1 MNTKL
6 KTFSISILLALVLLV
21 GILALDAP
29 LVAQAEAPE
38 GVYVGNVWLSSG
50 SYLPSGSGTVVDEK
64 PEGGYAYFDAAGLV
78 LKDYVYDDWGYEES
92 QNNFYLIY
100 AEGDL
105 NVYLEGENSLLANA
119 SQIADFTGIYV
130 RNGSLNI
137 KGPGKLTV
145 DASMPINV
153 YTGDISIEGGRL
165 NLTHRG
171 NNYGMYV
178 YGGSISISGGIH
190 SVTGFYGAVY
200 SNGGTTMSGGS
211 LTATGTNCAI
221 DGAFTMTYGSLLAI
235 ATGDG
240 MSAFDTG
247 ASDITDFSSLAN
259 ASAFGYDNVEG
270 NSAAVYDD
278 ADKAYYKRVFVKPTV
293 HNVWVG
299 GTQLSD
305 TNMSTEVFFEP
316 LSRTLTLTD
325 YSCVETSGYAYFE
338 ESKAL
343 VYSEDDLNIVLS
355 GENTLTAKEG
365 EDGIRLADG
374 RLLTIDTA
382 EGETG
387 VLNVS
392 GAYGIGAVSEIKGG
406 KVTVVGT
413 ETAMIAALGQ
423 SAAPDLRYYYETPY
437 IKVSKNANGTAW
449 TQDYDATKIDEYK
462 HITFAEGVTVE
473 YYVDNVLKL
482 SVINEKGTEYQLVT
496 CRFEIPTGY
505 TFGGWGLGSADSTT
519 VYGESDYVPLTED
532 VAFHAVLKQLGEVY
546 VYYPSSSPNEAI
558 LYELPYGTH
567 SLDFIDDDFTPPEG
581 LELKGFTLGWT
592 MGESVTEIEVG
603 SYPVYLYAEL
613 CAETGGE
620 FYDLYVGGI
629 AVTNANKDD
638 ILGDGTTAYNS
649 TTNTLTLTE
658 MDLAE
663 EDTIYWGYEGH
674 AIFAKGALNI
684 VLVGENGIV
693 TSSEDEVF
701 GILAKE
707 LNISAIDDGFLS
719 IESYYAINAEI
730 VTIESGVYHLISD
743 YPIYAESV
751 TINGGE
757 IAMEE
762 RNEGS
767 VGIDAEI
774 VTINGGVIDI
784 KYFDCG
790 INAYGTIIKDGTIT
804 IITYTEGISAY
815 AGLIIEGG
823 AINIYGMDGNG
834 GAGILVNKGDISI
847 TGEDTSVAIYG
858 FEVGIY
864 QSEQDGNVV
873 TIEDA
878 TVIIDDTLPIS
889 SYMLAPPPPTLTQGM
904 LVNELTLNNAK
915 LDVSALIGLRVFNGL
930 SFTDSEVKIT
940 SVATDSMDEPAG
952 IQAEGDSVITNSKIN
967 INIDAELCA
976 YSIAIETRSYGAG
989 TSADLTITD
998 SDITITVTT
1007 SAFAGGICALGNLV
1021 IDGCNVD
1028 IALNSLNTTI
1038 ALGCNYEDEDSYI
1051 TIKDSTVVLSS
1062 TLGGLTAGNLE
1073 LDYKNDAL
1081 KVWASENADGS
1092 DMELAP
1098 NIEVF
1103 EYAQYCFVHPIY
1115 EIILDGNN
1123 ESETDTIPEQYGTY
1137 TLPTCSFTAPENKEF
1152 LGWAIGAVDA
1162 TPLKQAGDEIKL
1174 SSDLTIYAIWK
1185 EKDHVHSLT
1194 PVVAKEATCT
1204 ENGNIAYY
1212 TCNCGQWFSDSEGNT
1227 LIADHNSVVISAT
1240 GHNYEGVAWSCDA
1253 NEHYKVCKN
1262 NNCNEKGE
1270 VATHTPNLANP
1281 TEEEAKVCTVCEYVI
1296 APALNHVHTLTPVVA
1311 KGATCTENGNIAY
1324 YTCTCGQWF
1333 SDSEATNLIANHDSV
1348 IVVATGH
1355 VDQNTDGVCDTC
1367 GYVDPNFTPVVPG
1380 PGGSMPG
1387 TTPGTTPDNTP
1398 DNTPDT
1404 TPEVEGEDEA
1414 GLSGGAI
1421 AGIAVGATAGAVAL
1435 GSGGFAIFWFVIKK
1449 KSVAEL
1455 LAIIKKTPKA
1465 TPQVDLNNV
1474 TDVDNATEE

>member
-6 KTFSISILLALVLLV
+6 KTFSICILLAFAVLV

-29 LVAQAEAPE
+29 LTAQAETPE
-38 GVYVGNVWLSSG
+38 GVYVGGVYLSSG
-50 SYLPSGSGTVVDEK
+50 NYLPSGSEVAVDEK
-64 PEGGYAYFDAAGLV
+64 PEGGYAYFDNAGLV
-78 LKDYVYDDWGYEES
+78 LKDYVFDDWGYEES
-92 QNNFYLIY
+92 QNNFYLVY
-100 AEGDL
+100 ADGDL
-105 NVYLEGENSLLANA
+105 NVYLEGENSLLAYSSPNA
-119 SQIADFTGIYV
+119 VFTGIYV
-130 RNGSLNI
+130 ENGSLNI
-137 KGPGKLTV
+137 NGPGKLTI
-145 DASMPINV
+145 DASTPIYVNG
-153 YTGDISIEGGRL
+153 GDISIEGGRL

-171 NNYGMYV
+171 NNYGMFAN
-178 YGGSISISGGIH
+178 GGSISISGGIH
-190 SVTGFYGAVY
+190 SITGFYGAVY
-200 SNGGTTMSGGS
+200 ANAGTTMSGGS
-211 LTATGTNCAI
+211 LTATGDNYAI

-240 MSAFDTG
+240 GTAFGTD
-247 ASDITDFSSLAN
+247 ASDIIDFSSLTN

-270 NSAAVYDD
+270 NSAAVYDN
-278 ADKAYYKRVFVKPTV
+278 ADKAYYKRVFVKPTL

-325 YSCVETSGYAYFE
+325 YECVETSGYAYSGE
-338 ESKAL
+338 AKAL

-365 EDGIRLADG
+365 EEGIRLADG
-374 RLLTIDTA
+374 CLLTIDTA

-406 KVTVVGT
+406 KITVAGT
-413 ETAMIAALGQ
+413 ETAMIASLGQ

-437 IKVSKNANGTAW
+437 VRVSGNASGSAW
-449 TQDYDATKIDEYK
+449 TLNYDATKINEYK
-462 HITFAEGVTVE
+462 YIYFAEGVMVE
-473 YYVDNVLKL
+473 YYVDNVLK
-482 SVINEKGTEYQLVT
+482 SSGAEEKGAEYQLKT

-519 VYGESDYVPLTED
+519 VYGESDYIELTED
-532 VAFHAVLKQLGEVY
+532 VAFHAVLKQLGKVY
-546 VYYPSSSPNEAI
+546 VYYPSNSSNEPR

-581 LELKGFTLGWT
+581 LELKGFTSGWV

-603 SYPVYLYAEL
+603 SYPKYLYAEL
-613 CAETGGE
+613 GAVAGVE

-638 ILGDGTTAYNS
+638 ILEDGTTAYNP

-658 MDLAE
+658 MELTE
-663 EDTIYWGYEGH
+663 EDTIYWGYDGY
-674 AIFAKGALNI
+674 AIFTKGALNV

-701 GILAKE
+701 GIIANE
-707 LNISAIDDGFLS
+707 LNISAIDDGSLS
-719 IESYYAINAEI
+719 IESYYAIDAEI
-730 VTIESGVYHLISD
+730 VTIKSGVYHLISNN
-743 YPIYAESV
+743 PITGDSV

-762 RNEGS
+762 RTEDEAQN
-767 VGIDAEI
+767 GIDAG
-774 VTINGGVIDI
+774 VLTINGGVIDI
-784 KYFDCG
+784 RYFDSC
-790 INAYGTIIKDGTIT
+790 IYSYGTIIKDGTIT
-804 IITYTEGISAY
+804 IITYTEGIYAY

-823 AINIYGMDGNG
+823 TINLYGMDGNG
-834 GAGILVNKGDISI
+834 GAGIYVERGDISI

-864 QSEQDGNVV
+864 QPEEDGNVV

-878 TVIIDDTLPIS
+878 TVIIDDTLPIT
-889 SYMLAPPPPTLTQGM
+889 SYMLAPPPPVTQGIM
-904 LVNELTLNNAK
+904 VNELTLNNAK
-915 LDVSALIGLRVFNGL
+915 LDVSALVGLRVFNGL
-930 SFTDSEVKIT
+930 SFTDSEVNIT

-952 IQAEGDSVITNSKIN
+952 IQAVGDSVITNSKIN
-967 INIDAELCA
+967 INIEAELCA
-976 YSIAIETRSYGAG
+976 YSIAIETRPYGAE

-1007 SAFAGGICALGNLV
+1007 DEFAGGICALGNLV
-1021 IDGCNVD
+1021 IDGCNID
-1028 IALNSLNTTI
+1028 IALDSNTTI

-1062 TLGGLTAGNLE
+1062 TLGGLTAGNIE
-1073 LDYKNDAL
+1073 LDYKNDAF

-1092 DMELAP
+1092 DKEPAP

-1103 EYAQYCFVHPIY
+1103 EYANYCFVHPIY

-1123 ESETDTIPEQYGTY
+1123 ELETDTITEQYGTY
-1137 TLPTCSFTAPENKEF
+1137 TLPTCTFTAPENKEF
-1152 LGWAIGAVDA
+1152 LGWAVGAVEA
-1162 TPLKQAGDEIKL
+1162 TPLKQAGDEIEL
-1174 SSDLTIYAIWK
+1174 SSDLTIYAIWR
-1185 EKDHVHSLT
+1185 EKDHVHALT
-1194 PVVAKEATCT
+1194 PVVAKGATCT
-1204 ENGNIAYY
+1204 ENGNTAYY
-1212 TCNCGQWFSDSEGNT
+1212 TCNCGQWFSDSEGNN
-1227 LIADHNSVVISAT
+1227 LIADHSSVIIPAT
-1240 GHNYEGVAWSCDA
+1240 NHNYEGVAWSSDA

-1270 VATHTPNLANP
+1270 VATHTPNIANP
-1281 TEEEAKVCTVCEYVI
+1281 TEEEAKVCTVCGYVI
-1296 APALNHVHTLTPVVA
+1296 APALNHVHALTPVVA
-1311 KGATCTENGNIAY
+1311 KGATCTENGNVAY

-1333 SDSEATNLIANHDSV
+1333 SDENATNLIANHDSV
-1348 IVVATGH
+1348 IVVASGH
-1355 VDQNTDGVCDTC
+1355 TDANTDGTCDTC
-1367 GYVDPNFTPVVPG
+1367 GWVDPNFTPIVPG
-1380 PGGSMPG
+1380 PGEGEG
-1387 TTPGTTPDNTP
+1387 TPAPTPDN
-1398 DNTPDT
+1398 
-1404 TPEVEGEDEA
+1404 TPEVEGEEEA

-1421 AGIAVGATAGAVAL
+1421 AGIAVGATAGAVGL
-1435 GSGGFAIFWFVIKK
+1435 GAGGFAIFWFVVKK
-1449 KSVAEL
+1449 KSLAEL
-1455 LAIIKKTPKA
+1455 LAIFKKAPEA
-1465 TPQVDLNNV
+1465 TPNGTNENLGGGSD
-1474 TDVDNATEE
+1474 DITE

>member
-6 KTFSISILLALVLLV
+6 KTFSICILLALAVLV

-29 LVAQAEAPE
+29 LTAQAETPE
-38 GVYVGNVWLSSG
+38 GVYVGGVYLSSG
-50 SYLPSGSGTVVDEK
+50 NYLPSGSEVEVDEK
-64 PEGGYAYFDAAGLV
+64 PEGGYAYFDNAGLV
-78 LKDYVYDDWGYEES
+78 LKDYVYDGWGYEES

-105 NVYLEGENSLLANA
+105 NVYLEGENSLVANA

-130 RNGSLNI
+130 RNGALNI
-137 KGPGKLTV
+137 KGPGKLSV
-145 DASMPINV
+145 EASMPINV
-153 YTGDISIEGGRL
+153 YEGDISIEGGRL
-165 NLTHRG
+165 DLTHRG

-178 YGGSISISGGIH
+178 YNGGISISGGIH

-200 SNGGTTMSGGS
+200 ANAGTTMSGGS

-235 ATGDG
+235 ATGDE

-247 ASDITDFSSLAN
+247 VSDIIDFSSLTN
-259 ASAFGYDNVEG
+259 ASAYGYDNVEG

-278 ADKAYYKRVFVKPTV
+278 ADKAYYKSVSVKPTL

-305 TNMSTEVFFEP
+305 TNMPTGVFFEP
-316 LSRTLTLTD
+316 RSRTLTLTD
-325 YSCVETSGYAYFE
+325 YECVEKSGYAYSG

-406 KVTVVGT
+406 KIIVAGT
-413 ETAMIAALGQ
+413 ETAMIASPGQ

-437 IKVSKNANGTAW
+437 VRVSGNASGSAW
-449 TQDYDATKIDEYK
+449 TLNYDATKINEYK
-462 HITFAEGVTVE
+462 YIYFAEGVMVE
-473 YYVDNVLKL
+473 YYVDNVLK
-482 SVINEKGTEYQLVT
+482 SSGAEEKGAEYQLKT

-505 TFGGWGLGSADSTT
+505 TFSGWGLGSADSTT
-519 VYGESDYVPLTED
+519 VYGESDYIELTED
-532 VAFHAVLKQLGEVY
+532 VAFHAVLKQLGKVY
-546 VYYPSSSPNEAI
+546 VYYPSNSSNEPI
-558 LYELPYGTH
+558 LYEIPYGTH
-567 SLDFIDDDFTPPEG
+567 SLDFIDDEFTPPEG

-603 SYPVYLYAEL
+603 GNPKYLYAEL
-613 CAETGGE
+613 GAEAGVE

-658 MDLAE
+658 MELTE
-663 EDTIYWGYEGH
+663 EDAIYWGSEGY
-674 AIFAKGALNI
+674 AIFAKGALNV

-693 TSSEDEVF
+693 TSSEDEVY
-701 GILAKE
+701 GIIANE
-707 LNISAIDDGFLS
+707 LNISAIDDGSLS

-730 VTIESGVYHLISD
+730 VTIESGVYHLISNN
-743 YPIYAESV
+743 PITGDSV

-762 RNEGS
+762 GTEAEGPS
-767 VGIDAEI
+767 GIDAG
-774 VTINGGVIDI
+774 VLTINGGVIDI
-784 KYFDCG
+784 KYFDCC
-790 INAYGTIIKDGTIT
+790 IYSYGTIIKDGTIT
-804 IITYTEGISAY
+804 IIPYTEGIYAY

-834 GAGILVNKGDISI
+834 GAGIFVENGDISI

-864 QSEQDGNVV
+864 QPEEDGRAV

-878 TVIIDDTLPIS
+878 TVIIDDTLPIT
-889 SYMLAPPPPTLTQGM
+889 SYMLAPPPPVTKGIM
-904 LVNELTLNNAK
+904 VNELTLNNAK
-915 LDVSALIGLRVFNGL
+915 LDVSALVGLRVFNGL
-930 SFTDSEVKIT
+930 SFTDSEVNIT

-952 IQAEGDSVITNSKIN
+952 IQIVGDSVITNSKIN

-976 YSIAIETRSYGAG
+976 YSVAIETRPYGAE

-1007 SAFAGGICALGNLV
+1007 SSLAGGICARGNLV

-1028 IALNSLNTTI
+1028 IALDSLGTTI

-1062 TLGGLTAGNLE
+1062 TREGLTAGNLE
-1073 LDYKNDAL
+1073 LDYKNDAF

-1092 DMELAP
+1092 DKVLAE
-1098 NIEVF
+1098 NIDVF
-1103 EYAQYCFVHPIY
+1103 GYANYCFVHPIY

-1123 ESETDTIPEQYGTY
+1123 ESETDTILEQYGTY
-1137 TLPTCSFTAPENKEF
+1137 TLPTCTFTAPENKEF

-1162 TPLKQAGDEIKL
+1162 TPLKQAGDEIEL

-1185 EKDHVHSLT
+1185 EKDHVHALT
-1194 PVVAKEATCT
+1194 PVVAKGVTCT
-1204 ENGNIAYY
+1204 ENGNTAYY

-1227 LIADHNSVVISAT
+1227 LIVDHSSVIIPAT
-1240 GHNYEGVAWSCDA
+1240 NHNYEGVAWSSDA

-1262 NNCNEKGE
+1262 ANCSEKGE
-1270 VATHTPNLANP
+1270 VATHIPNIDNP
-1281 TEEEAKVCTVCEYVI
+1281 TEEEAKVCTVCQYVI
-1296 APALNHVHTLTPVVA
+1296 APALNHVHALTPVVA
-1311 KGATCTENGNIAY
+1311 KGATCTENGNVAY

-1333 SDSEATNLIANHDSV
+1333 SDENATNLIDNHDSV
-1348 IVVATGH
+1348 IVVASGH
-1355 VDQNTDGVCDTC
+1355 TDANTDGTCDTC
-1367 GYVDPNFTPVVPG
+1367 GWVDPNFTPVVPG
-1380 PGGSMPG
+1380 PGGGEG
-1387 TTPGTTPDNTP
+1387 TPEPTP

-1404 TPEVEGEDEA
+1404 TPEGEDEA

-1421 AGIAVGATAGAVAL
+1421 AGIAVGATAGAVGL
-1435 GSGGFAIFWFVIKK
+1435 GAGGFAIFWFVIKK
-1449 KSVAEL
+1449 KSLAEL
-1455 LAIIKKTPKA
+1455 LAIFKKAPKA
-1465 TPQVDLNNV
+1465 TPNTTPEVNV
-1474 TDVDNATEE
+1474 ENLGGSDDTAE

>member
-6 KTFSISILLALVLLV
+6 KMFSICIILALAVLV
-21 GILALDAP
+21 GLVALDAP
-29 LVAQAEAPE
+29 LTAQAETPE
-38 GVYVGNVWLSSG
+38 GIYVGDVWLSSG
-50 SYLPSGSGTVVDEK
+50 NYLPSGSETVVDEK
-64 PEGGYAYFDAAGLV
+64 PEGGYAYFDNAGLV
-78 LKDYVYDDWGYEES
+78 LKDYVYDGWGYEES

-100 AEGDL
+100 ADGDL
-105 NVYLEGENSLLANA
+105 NVFLEGENSLLAYSSPN
-119 SQIADFTGIYV
+119 ADFTGIYV
-130 RNGSLNI
+130 ENGSLSI
-137 KGPGKLTV
+137 QGPGKLKI
-145 DASMPINV
+145 DASTPIYV
-153 YTGDISIEGGRL
+153 SGGDIAISGGRL
-165 NLTHRG
+165 NLTHRE

-190 SVTGFYGAVY
+190 SITGDYGAVY
-200 SNGGTTMSGGS
+200 ANVGTTMSGGS
-211 LTATGTNCAI
+211 LTATGNNYAI

-235 ATGDG
+235 ATGEG
-240 MSAFDTG
+240 SSAFN
-247 ASDITDFSSLAN
+247 SSKSVDFSSLTN
-259 ASAFGYDNVEG
+259 ASAFGYDNIEG
-270 NSAAVYDD
+270 NSAQIYDD

-305 TNMSTEVFFEP
+305 SNMSTEVFFEP
-316 LSRTLTLTD
+316 LSRTLTLSN
-325 YSCVETSGYAYFE
+325 YECVETSGYAYFE

-387 VLNVS
+387 VLNVT

-437 IKVSKNANGTAW
+437 IKVSNNANGTAW
-449 TQDYDATKIDEYK
+449 TENYDATKIDEYK
-462 HITFAEGVTVE
+462 YITFAEGVTVE
-473 YYVDNVLKL
+473 YYVDNVLK
-482 SVINEKGTEYQLVT
+482 SSQTKEKGAEYQMLS

-519 VYGESDYVPLTED
+519 VYGESDYIELTED
-532 VAFHAVLKQLGEVY
+532 VAFHAVLKKLGKVY
-546 VYYPSSSPNEAI
+546 VYYPSNSPNEPI
-558 LYELPYGTH
+558 LYELPYGTC

-613 CAETGGE
+613 GAEVGGE

-693 TSSEDEVF
+693 TSSEDEVS
-701 GILAKE
+701 GIMAKE

-719 IESYYAINAEI
+719 IESYDAITAEE

-784 KYFDCG
+784 KYFDQG
-790 INAYGTIIKDGTIT
+790 IHAYGTIIKGGTIT
-804 IITYTEGISAY
+804 IITYTEGIYAY

-823 AINIYGMDGNG
+823 TINIYGMDGNG
-834 GAGILVNKGDISI
+834 GAGIYVEKGDISI
-847 TGEDTSVAIYG
+847 EGEDTSVAIYG

-864 QSEQDGNVV
+864 QPEEDGNAV

-878 TVIIDDTLPIS
+878 TVIIDDKLPVS
-889 SYMLAPPPPTLTQGM
+889 SYMLAPPPPVTQGIM
-904 LVNELTLNNAK
+904 VNELTLNNAK
-915 LDVSALIGLRVFNGL
+915 LDISALIGLRVFNVL
-930 SFTDSEVKIT
+930 SFTDSEVNIT

-952 IQAEGDSVITNSKIN
+952 IQAVGDSVITNSKIN

-976 YSIAIETRSYGAG
+976 YSIAIETNSYGAG

-998 SDITITVTT
+998 SDITIKVTT
-1007 SAFAGGICALGNLV
+1007 SAFSGGICALGNLV

-1028 IALNSLNTTI
+1028 IALDSLDKTI
-1038 ALGCNYEDEDSYI
+1038 ALGCNYEDEESYI

-1062 TLGGLTAGNLE
+1062 TLGGLTIGNLE
-1073 LDYKNDAL
+1073 LDYKNDAF

-1123 ESETDTIPEQYGTY
+1123 ESESNTIPEQYGTY

-1162 TPLKQAGDEIKL
+1162 TPLKQAGDEIEL
-1174 SSDLTIYAIWK
+1174 SSDITIYAIWR
-1185 EKDHVHSLT
+1185 EKDHVHALT
-1194 PVVAKEATCT
+1194 PVVAKSATCT

-1227 LIADHNSVVISAT
+1227 LIADHSSVVIPAT
-1240 GHNYEGVAWSCDA
+1240 GHNYEGVAWSSDA

-1262 NNCNEKGE
+1262 TNCSEKGE
-1270 VATHTPNLANP
+1270 VAPHTPNIANP
-1281 TEEEAKVCTVCEYVI
+1281 TEEEAKVCTVCQYVI
-1296 APALNHVHTLTPVVA
+1296 APALNHVHALTPVAA

-1324 YTCTCGQWF
+1324 YTCDCGQWF
-1333 SDSEATNLIANHDSV
+1333 SDSEATNLIDNHDSV
-1348 IVVATGH
+1348 IVVASGH
-1355 VDQNTDGVCDTC
+1355 TDANTDGTCDIC
-1367 GYVDPNFTPVVPG
+1367 GWVDPNFTPVVPG
-1380 PGGSMPG
+1380 PGEGGQGGS
-1387 TTPGTTPDNTP
+1387 TPDNTP
-1398 DNTPDT
+1398 DNTPDI

-1414 GLSGGAI
+1414 GLTAGAI
-1421 AGIAVGATAGAVAL
+1421 AGIAVGATAGAVGL
-1435 GSGGFAIFWFVIKK
+1435 GVGGFAIFWFVIKK
-1449 KSVAEL
+1449 KSMAEL
-1455 LAIIKKTPKA
+1455 LAIFKKAPKVN
-1465 TPQVDLNNV
+1465 PENINISDDIV
-1474 TDVDNATEE
+1474 E